1 MVNENSFYESELRV
15 LFIRHGIELPNAELI
30 KILAHM
36 IGSRERI
43 IADFQALISQLTQKY
58 SSVDSDSDTL
68 QDLYQLQNDA
78 HDVIYKNQQMSK
90 DI

>member
-1 MVNENSFYESELRV
+1 MENENAFFESELRV
-15 LFIRHGIELPNAELI
+15 LFIKHGVEKPNVELI

-43 IADFQALISQLTQKY
+43 IADIQALVSQLTRKY
-58 SSVDSDSDTL
+58 SNDDFDSDTL
-68 QDLYQLQNDA
+68 QDLYQLQHDT